1 MRCPSTSDLVHA
13 QANHA
18 YDKLAVISDNIE
30 ALQAI
35 YDFIFDIKEYL
46 HQRLKEYMHKH
57 RDELIDGQKT
67 FTKPVRLEEL
77 ELFSSV
83 NADIKD
89 TVGNIKLNFT
99 TCSPYILF
107 KVSRTDDE
115 TKEEYSSE
123 VKLILD
129 TCNGKPLLTI
139 PPTDGEVNE
148 SSVRV
153 DFLNDQLS
161 SIKDRLLSLE
171 DRATQL
177 ESDVATIQG
186 RLDNALDYPVDGS
199 NALVTSNGIYD
210 YGQNIIS
217 ALTGNV
223 NAAIAGVTDANTTYS
238 FSLSGN
244 TLIITPSSGDAQT
257 VDLSSLVSNGSGG
270 GSNDSYIFA
279 YPSGSPDGFDLAL
292 ESINTWDI
300 VTGDDIASA
309 VEVSIAGGG
318 NHPEIVTYT
327 IDQNSSL
334 DSTEFTYGAYWGNEA
349 VYNPTTLSS
358 SDSYRCIA
366 APVVAHGSGNGGAGD
381 TRPVIRVKAGVFQR
395 IGGGSGSTIQAI
407 WYDDPIAPH
416 TTFSSTVGNTYPGGS
431 LYLPDGVLPNGT
443 RIGGDGDYIC
453 VTASS
458 YYVGDID
465 SSGPHYGGITIGTF
479 RKIE

>member
-67 FTKPVRLEEL
+67 FTKPIRLEEL

-83 NADIKD
+83 NADIED
-89 TVGNIKLNFT
+89 TVGRIKLDFT
-99 TCSPYILF
+99 TCAPYISF
-107 KVSRTDDE
+107 KVSRIDDE

-129 TCNGKPLLTI
+129 TCNGEPLLTI
-139 PPTDGEVNE
+139 PPTNGEVDE

-177 ESDVATIQG
+177 ESDVTTIQD
-186 RLDNALDYPVDGS
+186 RLDNALDYPENGS
-199 NALVTSNGIYD
+199 DALVKSKGIYD
-210 YGQNIIS
+210 YGQNIIN

-238 FSLSGN
+238 FSLSGSN
-244 TLIITPSSGDAQT
+244 LIITPSSGNTQT
-257 VDLSSLVSNGSGG
+257 LDLSSLVSGG
-270 GSNDSYIFA
+270 NSSNNNS
-279 YPSGSPDGFDLAL
+279 SGSVETEGTYAGWRIWRSGNLAAVFVPGGD
-292 ESINTWDI
+292 SINTQGAVSKTLPFAMKAI
-300 VTGDDIASA
+300 AISTHTVGSYIGSGYTTGTYQGNGNYTIHLIENGTKL
-309 VEVSIAGGG
+309 EVGYTGGG
-318 NHPEIVTYT
+318 NSPGTGEFPDTT
-327 IDQNSSL
+327 I
-334 DSTEFTYGAYWGNEA
+334 
-349 VYNPTTLSS
+349 
-358 SDSYRCIA
+358 
-366 APVVAHGSGNGGAGD
+366 
-381 TRPVIRVKAGVFQR
+381 
-395 IGGGSGSTIQAI
+395 IGWI
-407 WYDDPIAPH
+407 
-416 TTFSSTVGNTYPGGS
+416 
-431 LYLPDGVLPNGT
+431 L
-443 RIGGDGDYIC
+443 
-453 VTASS
+453 
-458 YYVGDID
+458 
-465 SSGPHYGGITIGTF
+465 
-479 RKIE
+479 